1 MMDFT
6 KRENYDE
13 ELVDYILDEF
23 ITFQMVS
30 DNLYH
35 QDNNY
40 SIIVCRKSDDINY
53 FITMNHKMTTIYE
66 YSTKNNSY
74 RFAELNK
81 ELKRL
86 FGDLDKS
93 AKENEL
99 VRDFLGTKREK
110 KIEKIIGNIED
121 DNK

>member
-6 KRENYDE
+6 HRENYDD

-23 ITFQMVS
+23 ITFKMVS

-40 SIIVCRKSDDINY
+40 AIIVIRKSDDINY
-53 FITMNHKMTTIYE
+53 FISLNYKMSTIYE
-66 YSTKNNSY
+66 YNTNDNPY
-74 RFAELNK
+74 RLEELDK
-81 ELKRL
+81 EFKRL
-86 FGDLDKS
+86 FDDLDTS
-93 AKENEL
+93 TKENKL